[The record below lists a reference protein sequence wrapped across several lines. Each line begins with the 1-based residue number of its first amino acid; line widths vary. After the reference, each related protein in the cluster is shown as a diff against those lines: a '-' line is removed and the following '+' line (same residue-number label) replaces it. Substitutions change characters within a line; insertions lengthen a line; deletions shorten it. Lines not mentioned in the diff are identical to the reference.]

1 MKSHQPLH
9 WDPSEWPEDLEVAQL
24 SGASWPTSNTRQ
36 KPLQESMPKGL
47 RVVFAPLQPKATRRL
62 VAVNGAGAQDAHIRP
77 MEMKMPGENL
87 TRLEAIERAERLE
100 VENYLV
106 ELDVTTDEKTFQSK
120 TTVRFSCNQPG
131 FSTFIDAQTA
141 SVEKIVLNGKDLDP
155 KTHSDNTRIT
165 LPELAEQNDLYIEA
179 TGRYSNSG
187 EGLHRFVDPVDNEV
201 YLYTQFEVPDSRRM
215 FPVFEQPDLKATFE
229 FHVTAPSYWKVTS
242 NSPTPEPEA
251 VDDKKSIWRFAPTPR
266 ISSYITALIAGPYTE
281 WRDSLTSS
289 DGREVPLGVFCRG
302 SLAEY
307 MDADYIFQKTKE
319 GFEFFEKL
327 FDFPYP
333 FEKYDQLWV
342 PDFNAGA
349 MENAGAVTFTENYVF
364 RSAVTDA
371 IRERRVVT
379 ILHELAHMWFGDLV
393 TMKWWNDLWLNES
406 FAEYVSTL
414 ATAEASEWS
423 EAWTT
428 FAALEKNWAY
438 RQDQLPSTHP
448 IVATINDLE
457 DVQVNFDGI
466 TYAKGAS
473 VLKQLVAWVG
483 RDEFFRGVASYFKK
497 HQWQNTELKDLL
509 IELEKESGR
518 DLGEWSKLWL
528 ETAGVNTLKPQIEES
543 NGKITSFEVLQTTQE
558 GHDYQRPHRMGIG
571 FFSLEGG
578 KLKRTHHLELDID
591 GPKTVVSELHGL
603 ERPDLVLLNDADL
616 AYAKV
621 RLDEQSR
628 QVAMDNLSGIEDSL
642 ARTLVWT
649 AAWDAT
655 RDGEAPARDFI
666 KLVLRHIASETE
678 STTVTTLLRQL
689 ITTGALYVNPA
700 SREQTLTE
708 IAAGLI
714 DLAEAAAPGSDNQ
727 LQFAKFVPQFARTEA
742 QLGWLREV
750 LDGNKEISGLQ
761 VDQDLRW
768 ELLTGLVVGGAA
780 SEEEI
785 SSELERDNTAGGQ
798 KFAAACRAALPS
810 AEAKAEAWRVLT
822 ETEDYSNTLVNSASL
837 AFGRVNDLGLLRP
850 YAQRYM
856 DVALRIWNERSYHI
870 ASYLLTNL
878 YPIQLASKELRE
890 LTEKLISSP
899 EIAEKPALRRVL
911 VENLAGLE
919 RGLKAQLADK

>member
-1 MKSHQPLH
+1 
-9 WDPSEWPEDLEVAQL
+9 
-24 SGASWPTSNTRQ
+24 
-36 KPLQESMPKGL
+36 
-47 RVVFAPLQPKATRRL
+47 
-62 VAVNGAGAQDAHIRP
+62 
-77 MEMKMPGENL
+77 MPGENL
-87 TRLEAIERAERLE
+87 TRAEASERAQQLE
-100 VENYLV
+100 VESYLV
-106 ELDVTTDEKTFQSK
+106 MLDVTTDDKTFQSK
-120 TTVRFSCNQPG
+120 TTIRFSCKEEG

-141 SVEKIVLNGKDLDP
+141 SVEKILLNGQELDP
-155 KTHSDNTRIT
+155 KTHSDNTRIS
-165 LPELAEQNDLYIEA
+165 LPALKSNNELYIEA

-187 EGLHRFVDPVDNEV
+187 EGLHRFVDPVDNEA

-215 FPVFEQPDLKATFE
+215 FPVFEQPDLKARFE
-229 FHVTAPSYWKVTS
+229 FHVTAPKNWKVIS
-242 NSPTPEPEA
+242 NSPTPEPEKI
-251 VDDKKSIWRFAPTPR
+251 DEQKSIWRFAPTPR
-266 ISSYITALIAGPYTE
+266 ISSYITALIAGPYKQ
-281 WRDSLTSS
+281 WNDSLVSS
-289 DGREVPLGVFCRG
+289 DGREIPLGVFCRG
-302 SLAEY
+302 SLSEY
-307 MDADYIFQKTKE
+307 MDADYIFQKTKD
-319 GFEFFEKL
+319 GFKFFEEL
-327 FDFPYP
+327 FDYPYP

-414 ATAEASEWS
+414 ATAEASEWA

-497 HQWQNTELKDLL
+497 HQWQNTELRDLL
-509 IELEKESGR
+509 VELEKESGR
-518 DLGEWSKLWL
+518 DLSNWSKLWL
-528 ETAGVNTLKPQIEES
+528 ETAGVNTLKPDITDSE
-543 NGKITSFEVLQTTQE
+543 GKITSFKVIQTTQD

-571 FFSLEGG
+571 FFNLEGG

-591 GPKTVVSELHGL
+591 GPKTEVSQLQGMT
-603 ERPDLVLLNDADL
+603 RPDLVLLNDADL

-621 RLDEQSR
+621 RLDEPSR
-628 QVAMDNLSGIEDSL
+628 LVALENLSSIEDSL

-655 RDGEAPARDFI
+655 RDGETPARDFI
-666 KLVLRHIASETE
+666 KLVLSHIASETE

-689 ITTGALYVNPA
+689 ITTGTLYVSEHA
-700 SREQTLTE
+700 REATLSE
-708 IAAGLI
+708 IADGLI
-714 DLAEAAAPGSDNQ
+714 SLAETAVPGSDNQ
-727 LQFAKFVPQFARTEA
+727 LQFAKFVPQFARTES
-742 QLGWLREV
+742 QLSWLLGLLE
-750 LDGNKEISGLQ
+750 GTKEIPGLQ
-761 VDQDLRW
+761 IDQDLRW
-768 ELLTGLVVGGAA
+768 ELLTGAVIGGVAGEDEIA
-780 SEEEI
+780 EE
-785 SSELERDNTAGGQ
+785 LDRDNTAGGQ
-798 KFAAACRAALPS
+798 KFAAACRAALPTS
-810 AEAKAEAWRVLT
+810 SGKAEAWRILT

-837 AFGRVNDLGLLRP
+837 AFGRVNDLSLLEP
-850 YAQRYM
+850 YAHAYM

-878 YPIQLASKELRE
+878 YPIQLANEELKS
-890 LTEKLISSP
+890 LTENLIASP
-899 EIAEKPALRRVL
+899 EVQERPALRRVL

-919 RGLKAQLADK
+919 RGLKAQLADA